1 MMLRRL
7 AEPLLALSLLVTPAL
22 AQETRTL
29 TDDTGT
35 EVTIPTD
42 PQRIVA
48 LHDTSLTVSLLELG
62 VVPVGSH
69 GRVLADGT
77 ESIRSGKLITGYDF
91 DNSNITFVGNL
102 PADVEA
108 VAALEP
114 DLILTT
120 DWQTAD
126 VDQLRTIAPTYVFN
140 ISTAD
145 DFETYRKL
153 AEVVGKADALD
164 KLEARYQAQIGMI
177 RQLTDPAK
185 ISVSVIQGNKG
196 QLQVWNTYGSLG
208 KVLRDAGFVFP
219 ACDRR
224 HKRQQPSD
232 LQRRIL
238 SRFRRRFHLRDLPAE
253 PGRKSGN
260 GTRRARRGAAELVRG
275 AACLPDR
282 ADRLH
287 PARDRLLGDLRLP
300 DRFGADRREPCR
312 RSHLHTAWRLISI
325 GELHNQMI
333 VMPREE
339 ASATSYY
346 ALRVMA
352 DTIVS
357 HISGCSFEM
366 KPDRPLVPRRL
377 SGTVYSGD
385 DHDVQPQV
393 LPRLCRCRSRTDGRH
408 VDRTMRVRSSRTACA
423 AASLGT
429 FA

>member
-35 EVTIPTD
+35 EVTIPAD

-153 AEVVGKADALD
+153 AEVVGRADALD

-177 RQLTDPAK
+177 RQLVDPAR

-196 QLQVWNTYGSLG
+196 QLHVWNTYGSLG

-219 ACDRR
+219 AVIDAI
-224 HKRQQPSD
+224 KGNNRQIFSGESYPD
-232 LQRRIL
+232 FDADFIFVTYR
-238 SRFRRRFHLRDLPAE
+238 
-253 PGRKSGN
+253 PGRGESPE
-260 GTRRARRGAAELVRG
+260 TARAALDEVLPSWCEALH
-275 AACLPDR
+275 ACR
-282 ADRLH
+282 T
-287 PARDRLLGDLRLP
+287 G
-300 DRFGADRREPCR
+300 
-312 RSHLHTAWRLISI
+312 
-325 GELHNQMI
+325 QI
-333 VMPREE
+333 VYIPREI
-339 ASATSYY
+339 ASSATYDS
-346 ALRVMA
+346 L
-352 DTIVS
+352 IVLAEIVAS
-357 HISGCSFEM
+357 HVAGRTFT
-366 KPDRPLVPRRL
+366 PL
-377 SGTVYSGD
+377 GG
-385 DHDVQPQV
+385 
-393 LPRLCRCRSRTDGRH
+393 
-408 VDRTMRVRSSRTACA
+408 
-423 AASLGT
+423 
-429 FA
+429 